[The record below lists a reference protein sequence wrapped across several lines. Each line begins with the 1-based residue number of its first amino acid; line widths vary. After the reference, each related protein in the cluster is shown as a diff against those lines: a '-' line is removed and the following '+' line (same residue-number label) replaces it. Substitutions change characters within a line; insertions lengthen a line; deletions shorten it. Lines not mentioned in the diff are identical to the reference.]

1 MSVSEPALLPLGD
14 LQIYDDFVPP
24 LVDGVY
30 AVRVEQTV
38 SAGPGDAVPA
48 RAQSF
53 TVRGTRWTL
62 DPAEVHARFPPPH
75 ASGRFGESLPNL
87 VFSQR
92 ALPWERRLAE
102 AEEGTPWMAL
112 LVFHP
117 GELRGDPGEAGLYTR
132 AGTVAQLLEGDDVRL
147 PAVANVTEGE
157 RAQECRWIEVPAA
170 VFREVMP
177 RLGELRWLAHCRRV
191 NTADKPALAMRDEGW
206 FSVAVAGRLPDVP
219 AAGAQSLPAIVH
231 LVSLEG
237 IEALL
242 RGDAAFP
249 RAADGSEKPVRMVS
263 LHAWS
268 FQTLAEPGPSFEALA
283 QVLARPGEVGREA
296 LMLRRAVPPARADDA
311 RPAAARAAEERLRQG
326 YAALDYQART
336 GDRAFAWYRGPL
348 APVVTQRPRKEAPF
362 SSASAAMV
370 WDGVTATFDHSL
382 SAAWSVGRALALGD
396 ADFALRMLGLHA
408 RAHHLADRLLARVE
422 SSALP
427 TPARIGE
434 LLEGNP
440 FRARVA
446 RMLDEGVSDRIG
458 DAASAPARSAPAQ
471 SAADAAP
478 LPVPAPSESLQAF
491 LAREDVRRAIREDAG
506 ADLDVVGRWL
516 GRLCLLEGV
525 PFSHL
530 VPDPA
535 LLPPESLRF
544 FYLDPAWIEAAM
556 DGALSVGAHTG
567 RDRMVADT
575 LYDGIRDTALRAAA
589 AVRAVPAAADAPAGT
604 LPAPLPEACGGILL
618 RSALVSGWPGLSVR
632 GVRGGEPLP
641 VLRME
646 RLSGSVL
653 LCLWAGVPDRV
664 EVAEPQEGLRY
675 GVGDAGD
682 VHLRSVEA
690 PVGRPLGRSISLLGR
705 PGMLRGRRVLNLRP
719 ADGTG
724 LLAALADLM
733 GRTGSSY
740 AHPRLSP
747 SELAVQMVH
756 APARLSFPSAG

>member
-1 MSVSEPALLPLGD
+1 MSVSEPVPLSLGD
-14 LQIYDDFVPP
+14 LQVYDHFVPP

-38 SAGPGDAVPA
+38 SADPGGAVLA
-48 RAQSF
+48 RTQSF
-53 TVRGTRWTL
+53 TVRGTRWML
-62 DPAEVHARFPPPH
+62 DPAEVHARFPAPH
-75 ASGRFGESLPNL
+75 ASGTFGEILPNL

-92 ALPWERRLAE
+92 ALPWERRLHDAE
-102 AEEGTPWMAL
+102 PGTPWMAL
-112 LVFHP
+112 LVLHP
-117 GELRGDPGEAGLYTR
+117 GELHGEPGEAGLYTR
-132 AGTVAQLLEGDDVRL
+132 AGTVAQLLEGDGVRL
-147 PAVANVTEGE
+147 PAVTNVTEGE
-157 RAQECRWIEVPAA
+157 RAQECRWIEVPAP

-177 RLGELRWLAHCRRV
+177 RLGELRWLAHCRQV
-191 NTADKPALAMRDEGW
+191 NTADKPALGMRDEGW
-206 FSVAVAGRLPDVP
+206 FSVVVASRLPEVP

-242 RGDAAFP
+242 RDDAGF

-263 LHAWS
+263 LHSWS
-268 FQTLAEPGPSFEALA
+268 FQTLAEPGPSFHALA
-283 QVLARPGEVGREA
+283 RALARPGEAGREG

-311 RPAAARAAEERLRQG
+311 RPAAVRAAEERLRQG
-326 YAALDYQART
+326 FSALDYQART

-348 APVVTQRPRKEAPF
+348 APVLTQRLRKEAPF
-362 SSASAAMV
+362 PSASAAMV
-370 WDGVTATFDHSL
+370 WDAATATFDHSL

-396 ADFALRMLGLHA
+396 ADFALRMLGVHA
-408 RAHHLADRLLARVE
+408 RAHRLADRLLARVE

-434 LLEGNP
+434 LLEGDP

-446 RMLDEGVSDRIG
+446 RMLDGGVSDRMG
-458 DAASAPARSAPAQ
+458 DAASAPAAPAAQ
-471 SAADAAP
+471 TSADAGA
-478 LPVPAPSESLQAF
+478 LPTPAPAESLQAF

-506 ADLDVVGRWL
+506 ADLEAVGRWL

-544 FYLDPAWIEAAM
+544 FYLDAGWMEAAM

-575 LYDGIRDTALRAAA
+575 LYGPIRDTALRAAA
-589 AVRAVPAAADAPAGT
+589 AVRAMPVPADGT

-632 GVRGGEPLP
+632 GTRGGEPLP

-664 EVAEPQEGLRY
+664 ELAEPQEGLRY
-675 GVGDAGD
+675 GVSGAGE
-682 VHLRSVEA
+682 VHLRSVQA
-690 PVGRPLGRSISLLGR
+690 PVGRPLDRSLAVLG
-705 PGMLRGRRVLNLRP
+705 PTGMLRGRRVLNLRP

-724 LLAALADLM
+724 LLAALAQLL
-733 GRTGSSY
+733 GRTDAGY
-740 AHPRLSP
+740 ADPRLSP
-747 SELAVQMVH
+747 SELAVQMVQS
-756 APARLSFPSAG
+756 PARLTFSPAG